1 MQEEHSRE
9 NSGGGG
15 LGGSRTCPERSTR
28 RRISACGS
36 SPTCGAAPGGRPLS
50 DKAAGATLQELG
62 SDITRTQEQLYK
74 ARGRCSGRTEMEQGG
89 GGGGD
94 LVRHVVARAELDD
107 DAAEEGVGA
116 EVPHR
121 GPARAVV
128 QQELG
133 RHHDERLGEW
143 AVDLATQ
150 RVEVVGGGRAV
161 DDTKVVPGGTRRV
174 RLVREKG
181 RDVSS

>member
-1 MQEEHSRE
+1 M
-9 NSGGGG
+9 GGWGVRG
-15 LGGSRTCPERSTR
+15 PVPRGARGGGSRR
-28 RRISACGS
+28 A
-36 SPTCGAAPGGRPLS
+36 GAAPPAAQRPAVDRSATKPQELLYRS
-50 DKAAGATLQELG
+50 LGATLQELRSNFTKLG
-62 SDITRTQEQLYK
+62 EGAAGVRKWS
-74 ARGRCSGRTEMEQGG
+74 RGAE
-89 GGGGD
+89 GGGD

-174 RLVREKG
+174 RLVREEG